1 MTSRWYTEEQEP
13 ANEWHEN
20 NYNNHEQV
28 RGNIDDNELKRK
40 HKRDDAKLEQG
51 NDTEADV
58 RTADKRVV
66 FTLKGVRPMGASN
79 MPSGM
84 QQDGATNRSR

>member
-58 RTADKRVV
+58 RTADKREARAICLQACNKMVQ
-66 FTLKGVRPMGASN
+66 LIAQGR
-79 MPSGM
+79 
-84 QQDGATNRSR
+84 RY